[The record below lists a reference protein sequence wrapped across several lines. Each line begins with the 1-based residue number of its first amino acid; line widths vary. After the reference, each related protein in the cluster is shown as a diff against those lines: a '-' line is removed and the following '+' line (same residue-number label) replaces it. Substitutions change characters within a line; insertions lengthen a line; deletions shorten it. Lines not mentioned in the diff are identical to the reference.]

1 MRGAR
6 YHRLNWPD
14 LNQPHSDDLPSFR
27 PLGLT
32 AARLIA
38 RRWMFYLLA
47 TLAAIGVQI
56 AFVLAVHVKAAAL
69 YPELIVP
76 PLLITIVTVFIAGDA
91 TGTMT
96 VAQRWERILE
106 RAWAVIIID
115 MGITFVGSSGLVTM
129 QAGAHGGDPGN
140 LLFGFLAM
148 LLSGM
153 LVYAEPFALLEAR
166 VQALTV
172 IPFAILRSMMLAWV
186 NLSRIF
192 ALLAVAIAAD
202 MISLFVLQKSPQAD
216 AAWVEIVI
224 DTLLTAPL
232 AALFTVAYL
241 DTLAIE
247 RQTIP

>member
-1 MRGAR
+1 
-6 YHRLNWPD
+6 L
-14 LNQPHSDDLPSFR
+14 S
-27 PLGLT
+27 
-32 AARLIA
+32 
-38 RRWMFYLLA
+38 A
-47 TLAAIGVQI
+47 TLAAIGGQA

-76 PLLITIVTVFIAGDA
+76 PLLITIVIVFIAGDA
-91 TGTMT
+91 TGTLT

-106 RAWAVIIID
+106 RAWAIIIID

-129 QAGAHGGDPGN
+129 QAGAHGADAQN

-153 LVYAEPFALLEAR
+153 LVYAEPFALVEAEIH
-166 VQALTV
+166 ALTV

-186 NLSRIF
+186 NISRIF

-202 MISLFVLQKSPQAD
+202 MISLFIEQKASHAG
-216 AAWVEIVI
+216 AVWVEMIV

-241 DTLAIE
+241 DTLSIE